1 MLFLVSESFS
11 LQTNPLLETGTSSAP
26 TEVIFPVHPRPSPI
40 ECRVIPSKMV
50 KKRPE
55 LEASQGLPNV
65 ENELGGEEDDVKRSQ
80 KVVLNHKTVQRQPQS
95 TAL

>member
-1 MLFLVSESFS
+1 
-11 LQTNPLLETGTSSAP
+11 
-26 TEVIFPVHPRPSPI
+26 
-40 ECRVIPSKMV
+40 MV